1 MSQVMENGRP
11 LAGYRYNEDGTV
23 RSLTLGSSLY
33 TEYTYDMD
41 KNLSRMWTRLG
52 KDTLLVDNSYQY
64 DGNGNRTQKQTQD
77 GLTRYAYDAN
87 NRLVE
92 VAYPGMNGVTD
103 TEYLHYDHAGNRTER
118 IRGNVHEYYHYDAC
132 NRLTEIT
139 DGIRQVKHY
148 TYDNSG
154 NMLSDGEMS
163 YLYDGFGR
171 LEQVTKADGSFQ
183 KNHYDA
189 EGLRAEME
197 ENGQLVKF
205 LYNEDREAVA
215 EEESDGNVIR
225 YIRGLGLVSSDSE
238 KAKTYYHYVSDEQ
251 GSITHVIN
259 GEDKESGELPQE
271 NVQPQVLNHYEYDAF
286 GNTVSCEEQ
295 VHNRF
300 RYTGEQYDP
309 LTGQYY
315 LRARYYNPVIARFTQ
330 EDTYYGDGL
339 NLYTYC
345 RNNPIL
351 NHDPT
356 GHGTK
361 ENSPYSRKEQQYI
374 DAGADPDTA
383 RLAAQC
389 YPDAKSKQD
398 LYNKYKKQGYS
409 AQDAKKLANREI
421 IHGEEATKKYI
432 KDNNVK
438 KSGPDYTAT
447 SPRDNVN
454 TDWRTQERLNAQRN
468 ASNSRLMPMNLQFF
482 AAKRDEGGNKSG
494 SKTVPNPNGKKGGVA
509 HQSVIDDI
517 KTDAEKR
524 GLTYDTE
531 YKYDTTG
538 GYKNSRYADVVVYDS
553 KGRVMEIHQVG
564 RTTKRTGAP
573 VSRERKAIRDIRSS
587 VEYNGAKIIYH
598 PYDR

>member
-1 MSQVMENGRP
+1 
-11 LAGYRYNEDGTV
+11 
-23 RSLTLGSSLY
+23 
-33 TEYTYDMD
+33 
-41 KNLSRMWTRLG
+41 
-52 KDTLLVDNSYQY
+52 
-64 DGNGNRTQKQTQD
+64 
-77 GLTRYAYDAN
+77 
-87 NRLVE
+87 
-92 VAYPGMNGVTD
+92 
-103 TEYLHYDHAGNRTER
+103 
-118 IRGNVHEYYHYDAC
+118 
-132 NRLTEIT
+132 
-139 DGIRQVKHY
+139 
-148 TYDNSG
+148 
-154 NMLSDGEMS
+154 MLSDGEMS

-183 KNHYDA
+183 KNHYNA

-205 LYNEDREAVA
+205 LYNENREAVA

-225 YIRGLGLVSSDSE
+225 YIRRLGRISSDSE

-259 GEDKESGELPQE
+259 GEEKESGELPQE
-271 NVQPQVLNHYEYDAF
+271 DVQSRVLNHYEYDAF

-345 RNNPIL
+345 QNNPIL

-383 RLAAQC
+383 RLAAEC

-468 ASNSRLMPMNLQFF
+468 AGAGKGNES
-482 AAKRDEGGNKSG
+482 GNKSG
-494 SKTVPNPNGKKGGVA
+494 NSSIHYGELDSLGRATGVDATITVDMVGTGTPAKSSIKPAGFGGQKAGHARGHLLGNQLGGAGDDPRNLTTLFQNPVN
-509 HQSVIDDI
+509 HP
-517 KTDAEKR
+517 
-524 GLTYDTE
+524 
-531 YKYDTTG
+531 
-538 GYKNSRYADVVVYDS
+538 
-553 KGRVMEIHQVG
+553 VM
-564 RTTKRTGAP
+564 
-573 VSRERKAIRDIRSS
+573 SS
-587 VEYNGAKIIYH
+587 VEGSVRKAVEAGEVVQYSVKPIYEGNTLI
-598 PYDR
+598 PSGVTIKAEGDKGFYIYQTILNRK

>member
-1 MSQVMENGRP
+1 
-11 LAGYRYNEDGTV
+11 
-23 RSLTLGSSLY
+23 
-33 TEYTYDMD
+33 
-41 KNLSRMWTRLG
+41 
-52 KDTLLVDNSYQY
+52 
-64 DGNGNRTQKQTQD
+64 
-77 GLTRYAYDAN
+77 
-87 NRLVE
+87 
-92 VAYPGMNGVTD
+92 
-103 TEYLHYDHAGNRTER
+103 
-118 IRGNVHEYYHYDAC
+118 
-132 NRLTEIT
+132 
-139 DGIRQVKHY
+139 
-148 TYDNSG
+148 
-154 NMLSDGEMS
+154 MLSDGEMS

-183 KNHYDA
+183 KNHYNA

-205 LYNEDREAVA
+205 LYNENREAVA

-225 YIRGLGLVSSDSE
+225 YIRRLGLISSDSE

-259 GEDKESGELPQE
+259 GEEKESGELPQE
-271 NVQPQVLNHYEYDAF
+271 DVQSRVLNHYEYDAF
-286 GNTVSCEEQ
+286 GNTIRCEEQ

-315 LRARYYNPVIARFTQ
+315 LRARYYNPVSARFTQ

-345 RNNPIL
+345 QNNPIL
-351 NHDPT
+351 NHGPT

-383 RLAAQC
+383 RLAAEC

-468 ASNSRLMPMNLQFF
+468 AGAGKGNES
-482 AAKRDEGGNKSG
+482 GNKSG
-494 SKTVPNPNGKKGGVA
+494 SKSGSGSKFQEIFDLADNYTLSDDTFDNHILDRHGPNSTYGNKSHFNADFDIRDSIDSTLTGDNFIVGPNTAGREGYIFEQTFSNPIGTNSKGKPLYTLKV
-509 HQSVIDDI
+509 VIDEAGNVI
-517 KTDAEKR
+517 TAFPKK
-524 GLTYDTE
+524 
-531 YKYDTTG
+531 
-538 GYKNSRYADVVVYDS
+538 
-553 KGRVMEIHQVG
+553 
-564 RTTKRTGAP
+564 
-573 VSRERKAIRDIRSS
+573 
-587 VEYNGAKIIYH
+587 
-598 PYDR
+598 

>member
-1 MSQVMENGRP
+1 M
-11 LAGYRYNEDGTV
+11 
-23 RSLTLGSSLY
+23 
-33 TEYTYDMD
+33 
-41 KNLSRMWTRLG
+41 
-52 KDTLLVDNSYQY
+52 
-64 DGNGNRTQKQTQD
+64 
-77 GLTRYAYDAN
+77 
-87 NRLVE
+87 
-92 VAYPGMNGVTD
+92 
-103 TEYLHYDHAGNRTER
+103 AGNRTER
-118 IRGNVHEYYHYDAC
+118 IRGAVHEQYLYDEC
-132 NRLTEIT
+132 NRLLQIT
-139 DGIRQVKHY
+139 DGADTVKNY

-205 LYNEDREAVA
+205 LYNENREAAA

-225 YIRGLGLVSSDSE
+225 YIRGLGLISSDSE

-259 GEDKESGELPQE
+259 GEEKESGELPQE
-271 NVQPQVLNHYEYDAF
+271 DVQSRVLNHYEYDAF
-286 GNTVSCEEQ
+286 GNTIRCEEQ

-345 RNNPIL
+345 QNNPIL
-351 NHDPT
+351 YHDPT

-361 ENSPYSRKEQQYI
+361 ENSPYSRNEQRYI

-454 TDWRTQERLNAQRN
+454 TDWRTQERVNAQRN
-468 ASNSRLMPMNLQFF
+468 AGAGKGNES
-482 AAKRDEGGNKSG
+482 GNKSG
-494 SKTVPNPNGKKGGVA
+494 SVTKPNQVHHYATNKSKTYTPQLEEIANRYELDLDDAWNKDLLPHQGRHPNAYHEYVLDSMKQFDNIAQGDK
-509 HQSVIDDI
+509 DI
-517 KTDAEKR
+517 FLKLFDNLKNNVKSKPDM
-524 GLTYDTE
+524 L
-531 YKYDTTG
+531 YKDYW
-538 GYKNSRYADVVVYDS
+538 K
-553 KGRVMEIHQVG
+553 
-564 RTTKRTGAP
+564 
-573 VSRERKAIRDIRSS
+573 
-587 VEYNGAKIIYH
+587 
-598 PYDR
+598 

>member
-1 MSQVMENGRP
+1 
-11 LAGYRYNEDGTV
+11 
-23 RSLTLGSSLY
+23 
-33 TEYTYDMD
+33 
-41 KNLSRMWTRLG
+41 
-52 KDTLLVDNSYQY
+52 
-64 DGNGNRTQKQTQD
+64 
-77 GLTRYAYDAN
+77 
-87 NRLVE
+87 
-92 VAYPGMNGVTD
+92 
-103 TEYLHYDHAGNRTER
+103 
-118 IRGNVHEYYHYDAC
+118 
-132 NRLTEIT
+132 
-139 DGIRQVKHY
+139 
-148 TYDNSG
+148 
-154 NMLSDGEMS
+154 MLSDGEIS

-171 LEQVTKADGSFQ
+171 FEQVTKAD
-183 KNHYDA
+183 
-189 EGLRAEME
+189 
-197 ENGQLVKF
+197 
-205 LYNEDREAVA
+205 
-215 EEESDGNVIR
+215 
-225 YIRGLGLVSSDSE
+225 
-238 KAKTYYHYVSDEQ
+238 

-259 GEDKESGELPQE
+259 GEEKESGELPQE
-271 NVQPQVLNHYEYDAF
+271 DVQSRVLNYYEYDAF
-286 GNTVSCEEQ
+286 GNTIRCEEQ

-300 RYTGEQYDP
+300 RYTGEQYDI

-345 RNNPIL
+345 RNNSIL

-383 RLAAQC
+383 RLAAEC

-468 ASNSRLMPMNLQFF
+468 AGAGKGNES
-482 AAKRDEGGNKSG
+482 GNKSG
-494 SKTVPNPNGKKGGVA
+494 SKGGTDVRNRQGRPVLA
-509 HQSVIDDI
+509 TE
-517 KTDAEKR
+517 KTLDMALDPETYANTIAEKYGINLR
-524 GLTYDTE
+524 GSGQSITI
-531 YKYDTTG
+531 KY
-538 GYKNSRYADVVVYDS
+538 NADLRPGIY
-553 KGRVMEIHQVG
+553 G
-564 RTTKRTGAP
+564 RTTAANPYVIEIGSDALVSEEELANTIAHELNHARDFIRGGIAP
-573 VSRERKAIRDIRSS
+573 ESS
-587 VEYNGAKIIYH
+587 AYSSGNALSDYIMGG
-598 PYDR
+598 R

>member
-1 MSQVMENGRP
+1 
-11 LAGYRYNEDGTV
+11 
-23 RSLTLGSSLY
+23 
-33 TEYTYDMD
+33 
-41 KNLSRMWTRLG
+41 
-52 KDTLLVDNSYQY
+52 
-64 DGNGNRTQKQTQD
+64 
-77 GLTRYAYDAN
+77 
-87 NRLVE
+87 
-92 VAYPGMNGVTD
+92 
-103 TEYLHYDHAGNRTER
+103 
-118 IRGNVHEYYHYDAC
+118 
-132 NRLTEIT
+132 
-139 DGIRQVKHY
+139 
-148 TYDNSG
+148 
-154 NMLSDGEMS
+154 MLSDGEIS

-171 LEQVTKADGSFQ
+171 FEQVTKAD
-183 KNHYDA
+183 
-189 EGLRAEME
+189 
-197 ENGQLVKF
+197 
-205 LYNEDREAVA
+205 
-215 EEESDGNVIR
+215 
-225 YIRGLGLVSSDSE
+225 
-238 KAKTYYHYVSDEQ
+238 

-259 GEDKESGELPQE
+259 GEEKESGELPQE
-271 NVQPQVLNHYEYDAF
+271 DVQSRVLNYYEYDAF
-286 GNTVSCEEQ
+286 GNTIRCEEQ
-295 VHNRF
+295 VHKRF
-300 RYTGEQYDP
+300 RYTGEQYDI

-345 RNNPIL
+345 QNNPIL

-468 ASNSRLMPMNLQFF
+468 AGAGKGN
-482 AAKRDEGGNKSG
+482 ETGNKSG
-494 SKTVPNPNGKKGGVA
+494 TATINPNDIRFSQSSVNGASEIIDSMKAKGWDGDP
-509 HQSVIDDI
+509 IDVVRMPD
-517 KTDAEKR
+517 
-524 GLTYDTE
+524 GNLTTIDNTRVLAA
-531 YKYDTTG
+531 
-538 GYKNSRYADVVVYDS
+538 RYAEIDVQANVHAFDEVLPQDLDLIERLTTP
-553 KGRVMEIHQVG
+553 KGVPQTWGDAVLLRIGKQNSG
-564 RTTKRTGAP
+564 YRNTYPLG
-573 VSRERKAIRDIRSS
+573 S
-587 VEYNGAKIIYH
+587 NIIGWSGN
-598 PYDR
+598 

>member
-1 MSQVMENGRP
+1 
-11 LAGYRYNEDGTV
+11 
-23 RSLTLGSSLY
+23 
-33 TEYTYDMD
+33 
-41 KNLSRMWTRLG
+41 
-52 KDTLLVDNSYQY
+52 
-64 DGNGNRTQKQTQD
+64 
-77 GLTRYAYDAN
+77 
-87 NRLVE
+87 
-92 VAYPGMNGVTD
+92 
-103 TEYLHYDHAGNRTER
+103 
-118 IRGNVHEYYHYDAC
+118 
-132 NRLTEIT
+132 
-139 DGIRQVKHY
+139 
-148 TYDNSG
+148 
-154 NMLSDGEMS
+154 MLSDGEMS

-205 LYNEDREAVA
+205 LYNENREAVA

-225 YIRGLGLVSSDSE
+225 YIRRLGLISSDSE

-259 GEDKESGELPQE
+259 GEEKESGELPQE
-271 NVQPQVLNHYEYDAF
+271 DVQSRVLNHYEYDAF
-286 GNTVSCEEQ
+286 GNTIRCEEQ

-345 RNNPIL
+345 QNNPIL
-351 NHDPT
+351 YHDPT

-361 ENSPYSRKEQQYI
+361 ENSPYSRNEQRYI

-454 TDWRTQERLNAQRN
+454 TDWRTQERVNAQRN
-468 ASNSRLMPMNLQFF
+468 AG
-482 AAKRDEGGNKSG
+482 AGKGNESG
-494 SKTVPNPNGKKGGVA
+494 SKTNTKPY
-509 HQSVIDDI
+509 
-517 KTDAEKR
+517 T
-524 GLTYDTE
+524 
-531 YKYDTTG
+531 
-538 GYKNSRYADVVVYDS
+538 NSRPSFRKGVVEQVWENA
-553 KGRVMEIHQVG
+553 KGPDGLVRDPNTGEVINWTPEESRKGVWDMGHIPEAKYSEMHEAYMNG
-564 RTTKRTGAP
+564 ELTTKEFVDWYNDPANYRP
-573 VSRERKAIRDIRSS
+573 ELPSNNRSHKY
-587 VEYNGAKIIYH
+587 E
-598 PYDR
+598 

>member
-1 MSQVMENGRP
+1 
-11 LAGYRYNEDGTV
+11 
-23 RSLTLGSSLY
+23 
-33 TEYTYDMD
+33 
-41 KNLSRMWTRLG
+41 
-52 KDTLLVDNSYQY
+52 
-64 DGNGNRTQKQTQD
+64 
-77 GLTRYAYDAN
+77 
-87 NRLVE
+87 
-92 VAYPGMNGVTD
+92 
-103 TEYLHYDHAGNRTER
+103 
-118 IRGNVHEYYHYDAC
+118 
-132 NRLTEIT
+132 
-139 DGIRQVKHY
+139 
-148 TYDNSG
+148 
-154 NMLSDGEMS
+154 MLSDGEMS

-183 KNHYDA
+183 KNHYNA

-205 LYNEDREAVA
+205 LYNENREAVA

-225 YIRGLGLVSSDSE
+225 YIRRLGLISSDSE

-259 GEDKESGELPQE
+259 GEEKESGELPQE
-271 NVQPQVLNHYEYDAF
+271 DVQSRVLNHYEYDAF

-345 RNNPIL
+345 QNNPIL

-383 RLAAQC
+383 RLAAEC

-468 ASNSRLMPMNLQFF
+468 AGAGKGNES
-482 AAKRDEGGNKSG
+482 GNKSG
-494 SKTVPNPNGKKGGVA
+494 NSSIHYGELDSLGRATGVDATITVDMVGTGTPAKSSIKPAGFGGQKAGHARGHLLGNQLGGAGDDPRNLTTLFQNPVN
-509 HQSVIDDI
+509 HP
-517 KTDAEKR
+517 
-524 GLTYDTE
+524 
-531 YKYDTTG
+531 
-538 GYKNSRYADVVVYDS
+538 
-553 KGRVMEIHQVG
+553 VM
-564 RTTKRTGAP
+564 
-573 VSRERKAIRDIRSS
+573 SS
-587 VEYNGAKIIYH
+587 VEGSVRKAVEAGEVVRYSVKPIYEGNTLI
-598 PYDR
+598 PSGVTIKAEGDKGFYI

>member
-1 MSQVMENGRP
+1 
-11 LAGYRYNEDGTV
+11 
-23 RSLTLGSSLY
+23 
-33 TEYTYDMD
+33 
-41 KNLSRMWTRLG
+41 
-52 KDTLLVDNSYQY
+52 
-64 DGNGNRTQKQTQD
+64 
-77 GLTRYAYDAN
+77 
-87 NRLVE
+87 
-92 VAYPGMNGVTD
+92 
-103 TEYLHYDHAGNRTER
+103 
-118 IRGNVHEYYHYDAC
+118 
-132 NRLTEIT
+132 
-139 DGIRQVKHY
+139 
-148 TYDNSG
+148 
-154 NMLSDGEMS
+154 MLSDGEMS

-238 KAKTYYHYVSDEQ
+238 KAKTYYHYASDEQ

-345 RNNPIL
+345 QNNPVL
-351 NHDPT
+351 YHDPT

-361 ENSPYSRKEQQYI
+361 ENSLYSRNEQQYI
-374 DAGADPDTA
+374 DVGADPDTA

-409 AQDAKKLANREI
+409 AQDAKKLANYEI
-421 IHGEEATKKYI
+421 VHGENNAKKYAA
-432 KDNNVK
+432 NNVK

-454 TDWRTQERLNAQRN
+454 TDWRTQERLNAQRK
-468 ASNSRLMPMNLQFF
+468 ATTSRLMPMNLQFF
-482 AAKRDEGGNKSG
+482 AAKGDENGNKSG
-494 SKTVPNPNGKKGGVA
+494 SKADVLAQNRANGRAFEQQEFAKFSSRNNNAVEQITVKTSSGVKTRVDAIGLDANGNV
-509 HQSVIDDI
+509 VIN
-517 KTDAEKR
+517 
-524 GLTYDTE
+524 E
-531 YKYDTTG
+531 YKSSLTAPLTSNQKIAFPELFESGATVVGKGKGIFSG
-538 GYKNSRYADVVVYDS
+538 GYQIPP
-553 KGRVMEIHQVG
+553 G
-564 RTTKRTGAP
+564 TKVTI
-573 VSRERKAIRDIRSS
+573 IRP
-587 VEYNGAKIIYH
+587 E
-598 PYDR
+598 